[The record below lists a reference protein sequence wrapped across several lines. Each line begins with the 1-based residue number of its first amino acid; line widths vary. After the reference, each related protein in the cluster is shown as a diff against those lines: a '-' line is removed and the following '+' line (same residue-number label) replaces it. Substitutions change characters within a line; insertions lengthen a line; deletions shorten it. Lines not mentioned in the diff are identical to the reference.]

1 MCWADP
7 LDVEIIFPHREPVE
21 HQGVLR
27 GLLHSLQD
35 FGGLRVTIEV
45 RFPDG
50 SRRDVPSE
58 LRILHAGSV
67 NEEPAF
73 WHVPLNC
80 DSYWRYA
87 FDGVHWNARPRTG
100 GLAMF
105 RSPAIEWWRGIV
117 TMSDEAALGQE
128 QCLLVAVN
136 A

>member
-1 MCWADP
+1 MCRAHSHD
-7 LDVEIIFPHREPVE
+7 LEIFFPYREPVE
-21 HQGVLR
+21 QQGVLR
-27 GLLHSLQD
+27 GLLRSLQH
-35 FGGLRVTIEV
+35 FGGWCMTIEV

-58 LRILHAGSV
+58 LRILHADSAS
-67 NEEPAF
+67 EEPAF

-80 DSYWRYA
+80 DSYWRFA

-100 GLAMF
+100 SLAMF
-105 RSPAIEWWRGIV
+105 RSPGIEWWRGIV
-117 TMSDEAALGQE
+117 TMSHEAALGEE